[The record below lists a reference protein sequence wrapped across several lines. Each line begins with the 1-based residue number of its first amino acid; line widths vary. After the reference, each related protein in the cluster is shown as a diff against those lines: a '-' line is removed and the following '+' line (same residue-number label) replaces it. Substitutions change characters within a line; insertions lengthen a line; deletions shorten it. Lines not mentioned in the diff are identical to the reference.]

1 MLVGLT
7 LAATNAYFLSRGVGR
22 TFAQRVI
29 DAEMSNTEGD
39 DGNVISRKLTDIS
52 QIIDQGTVAQ

>member
-7 LAATNAYFLSRGVGR
+7 LAATNAYFISRGVGR

-29 DAEMSNTEGD
+29 NREMAAEGGEK
-39 DGNVISRKLTDIS
+39 GNIV
-52 QIIDQGTVAQ
+52 Q